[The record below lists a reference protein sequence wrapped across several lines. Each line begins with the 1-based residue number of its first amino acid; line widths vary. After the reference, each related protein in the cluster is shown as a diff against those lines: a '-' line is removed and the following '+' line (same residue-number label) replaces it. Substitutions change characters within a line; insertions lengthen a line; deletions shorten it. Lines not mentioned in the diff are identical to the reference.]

1 MIFISKSTAA
11 ITLLFCFLSINFH
24 NFTHFD
30 CHDKEP
36 ENNFPDSRENE
47 QHNISEQCDECLNK
61 DKNSYDLN
69 CSESSY
75 FVFFNNYVCEFENHI
90 AHSLIFNLH
99 CRPPPIA
106 AT

>member
-24 NFTHFD
+24 NLTHF
-30 CHDKEP
+30 HSHHKEA
-36 ENNFPDSRENE
+36 ESKFPDSRENE

-69 CSESSY
+69 CSDSSY
-75 FVFFNNYVCEFENHI
+75 FIFSNTYFCEFENHKG
-90 AHSLIFNLH
+90 HFLPFNLH
-99 CRPPPIA
+99 CRPPPRV
-106 AT
+106 TT

>member
-24 NFTHFD
+24 DFTHFN
-30 CHDKEP
+30 CHDEEA

-75 FVFFNNYVCEFENHI
+75 FVFFNTYVCEFENHI
-90 AHSLIFNLH
+90 GHFAIFNLH

>member
-24 NFTHFD
+24 DFTHFN
-30 CHDKEP
+30 CHDEEA

-75 FVFFNNYVCEFENHI
+75 FVFSNTRVCGFENHI
-90 AHSLIFNLH
+90 GHSLPFNLH
-99 CRPPPIA
+99 CRPPPR
-106 AT
+106 ATT

>member
-24 NFTHFD
+24 DFTHFN
-30 CHDKEP
+30 CHDEEA

-75 FVFFNNYVCEFENHI
+75 FVFFNTYVCEFENNI
-90 AHSLIFNLH
+90 GHSVIFNLH

>member
-24 NFTHFD
+24 NFTHFN
-30 CHDKEP
+30 CHDEEA

-61 DKNSYDLN
+61 EKTKIKKIKVLY
-69 CSESSY
+69 
-75 FVFFNNYVCEFENHI
+75 
-90 AHSLIFNLH
+90 LIFILILLFKVYN
-99 CRPPPIA
+99 I
-106 AT
+106 